1 MNSFCVLGRFLFD
14 DILMKKV
21 IPFLILFC
29 ALSAYSPQ
37 KADSFICLQPEEK
50 KLYELIMDYRK
61 SLGLEVIPLSA
72 KLTQVAQIHARD
84 LSENHNPA
92 NGKCN
97 LHSWS
102 KKGNWK
108 SCCYTD
114 DHKEAKCMWDK
125 PREIAGYASNGFEIS
140 YYSSVGANALEGL
153 EGWKKSPGHNRV
165 IINEGTWKQL
175 EWRAIGIGIYKEYG
189 VVWFG
194 SLEDG
199 DSVEICN

>member
-1 MNSFCVLGRFLFD
+1 VFWGVFCLI

-37 KADSFICLQPEEK
+37 HADSFICLQPEEK
-50 KLYELIMDYRK
+50 KLYDLIMDYRK
-61 SLGLEVIPLSA
+61 SLGLEAIPLSA

-84 LSENHNPA
+84 LSENHDTTNE
-92 NGKCN
+92 KCN

-102 KKGNWK
+102 KKGNWT
-108 SCCYTD
+108 SCCYTN
-114 DHKEAKCMWDK
+114 DHKQAKCMWDK
-125 PREIAGYASNGFEIS
+125 PREIAGYNSNGYEIS

-153 EGWKKSPGHNRV
+153 EGWKKSAGHNRV

-175 EWRAIGIGIYKEYG
+175 EWRAIGIGMYKEYG

-194 SLEDG
+194 VLED
-199 DSVEICN
+199 DATLVVCND

>member
-1 MNSFCVLGRFLFD
+1 
-14 DILMKKV
+14 MKKV

-37 KADSFICLQPEEK
+37 YADSLICLQPEEK
-50 KLYELIMDYRK
+50 KLYDLIMDYRQ

-84 LSENHNPA
+84 LSENHDPTNE
-92 NGKCN
+92 KCN

-102 KKGNWK
+102 KKGNWT
-108 SCCYTD
+108 SCCYTN
-114 DHKEAKCMWDK
+114 DHKQAKCMWDK
-125 PREIAGYASNGFEIS
+125 PREIAGYNSNGFEIS
-140 YYSSVGANALEGL
+140 YYSSAGANAEEGL
-153 EGWKKSPGHNRV
+153 GGWKKSPGHNRV

-194 SLEDG
+194 TLED
-199 DSVEICN
+199 DATLVVCNN